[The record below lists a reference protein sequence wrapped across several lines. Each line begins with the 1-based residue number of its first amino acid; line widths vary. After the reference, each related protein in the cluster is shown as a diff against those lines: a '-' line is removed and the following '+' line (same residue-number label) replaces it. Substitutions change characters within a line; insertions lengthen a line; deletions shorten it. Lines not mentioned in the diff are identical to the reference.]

1 MGATDEADELESLPG
16 EPLSLWLD
24 TTPETDFDPLD
35 GDVRVD
41 TAVVGGGIAGIT
53 TATHLQEEGQSVAV
67 LEADR
72 VVEAVTGHTTAK
84 VTSQHGLIYD
94 HLVSDVGVDAARAYA
109 EANEAAVEEIAA
121 RVDDRGIDC
130 DFKRESAYTY
140 VTSQNGR
147 RSVRDEVSA
156 ARRAGIAA
164 EFVEG
169 SEIPLP
175 YDVECAVRFDGQAQF
190 HPRKYLLDLVEDVP
204 GDGSHVFEETR
215 VTDVDGGDPCT
226 VESERGT
233 VYADSVVV
241 ATHFPVFDHGFYFA
255 RQFPKRSYV
264 VAARLN
270 ESPPE
275 GMHYRDEETYFSVRT
290 QPADDGEFVFIGGQ
304 NHKTG
309 QGGSTEK
316 RYRAL
321 AREAR
326 ERFDVQSFEY
336 RWSTQD
342 YRTADRIPYIG
353 QLGPSTD
360 ELYVATGFGGWGMT
374 GSTVAAMIL
383 SDLITGEPNPWAD
396 VFDPSRVD
404 VRSQGRE
411 LVRENVDVAREF
423 VGDWATKPLT
433 SVVSLSPGDAT
444 VTREG
449 GSVVGTYRDEDGE
462 AHKVSAVCPHM
473 GCLLEWNDGER
484 SWDCPCHGSRFTY
497 DGKVMEGPANTD
509 LSRPEESE

>member
-35 GDVRVD
+35 SDVRVD

-53 TATHLQEEGQSVAV
+53 TATRLQEAGQSVAV

-94 HLVSDVGVDAARAYA
+94 HLVSDVGVEAARTYA
-109 EANEAAVEEIAA
+109 EANEAAVEEIAS
-121 RVDDRGIDC
+121 RVEERDIDC
-130 DFKRESAYTY
+130 DFRRQSAYTY
-140 VTSQNGR
+140 VTAQEKR
-147 RSVRDEVSA
+147 RSVREEVSA
-156 ARRAGIAA
+156 ARRAGIDA
-164 EFVEG
+164 EFVE
-169 SEIPLP
+169 ETPLS
-175 YDVECAVRFDGQAQF
+175 YDVECAVRFDDQAQF
-190 HPRKYLLDLVEDVP
+190 HPRKYLLDLVEAVP

-215 VTDVDGGDPCT
+215 VTDVAGGDPCT
-226 VESERGT
+226 VETERGT
-233 VYADSVVV
+233 VRADSVVV

-270 ESPPE
+270 ESPPK
-275 GMHYRDEETYFSVRT
+275 GMHYRDEEPYFSVRT
-290 QPADDGEFVFIGGQ
+290 QSADDGEFVFIGGQ

-316 RYRAL
+316 RYREL

-326 ERFDVQSFEY
+326 QRFDVKSFEY

-360 ELYVATGFGGWGMT
+360 DLYVATGFGGWGMT

-383 SDLITGEPNPWAD
+383 SDLITSGSNAWAD
-396 VFDPSRVD
+396 VFDPSRID
-404 VRSQGRE
+404 VRSQGKE
-411 LVRENVDVAREF
+411 LVTENADVAREF

-462 AHKVSAVCPHM
+462 EHKVSAVCPHM

-497 DGKVMEGPANTD
+497 DGAVMEGPANSD
-509 LSRPEESE
+509 LSRPDRNE